1 MYPKTVPIREA
12 LRVQFLEPTNE
23 KRPRLP
29 SYAFFVL
36 NSGKMSLNF
45 RITGLEELQRD
56 LKEAARAAFVRC
68 QSIILFHSTP

>member
-1 MYPKTVPIREA
+1 MYPQTVPIREA

-36 NSGKMSLNF
+36 NSGK
-45 RITGLEELQRD
+45 
-56 LKEAARAAFVRC
+56 C
-68 QSIILFHSTP
+68 P